1 MQGINMIGEYCKQY
15 RKSLGLKL
23 KDVDTCNIKTL
34 SAFESGRST
43 NIKHLEKYVMLSV
56 VNGDNDKF
64 MFGLLQ
70 VIIKDNK

>member
-1 MQGINMIGEYCKQY
+1 MVGNYCKQY

-23 KDVDTCNIKTL
+23 KDVERSDNIKAL

-43 NIKHLEKYVMLSV
+43 NIKHLEKYILLSV
-56 VNGDNDKF
+56 DNGDNDKF

-70 VIIKDNK
+70 EIINGRY